1 MLHLWPLS
9 VDTTSKDLS
18 TPVCTTTK
26 PPLLYQYKACAHSAL
41 VQALLYRIWVNSQ
54 PLQVYVHRIR
64 KYIGAYMVHLK
75 GKVDAIVMS
84 AGVGENSPP
93 VRKLLLADLE
103 VGFVR
108 MVLLAVGKCDYNN
121 LAVSVLVAKA

>member
-1 MLHLWPLS
+1 MS
-9 VDTTSKDLS
+9 TRSYSTDICCETT
-18 TPVCTTTK
+18 
-26 PPLLYQYKACAHSAL
+26 
-41 VQALLYRIWVNSQ
+41 Q
-54 PLQVYVHRIR
+54 PQQTAGCMQVYVHRIR

-103 VGFVR
+103 VGE
-108 MVLLAVGKCDYNN
+108 LASSLSESVNN
-121 LAVSVLVAKA
+121 YPGAVYIPHS

>member
-1 MLHLWPLS
+1 M
-9 VDTTSKDLS
+9 
-18 TPVCTTTK
+18 
-26 PPLLYQYKACAHSAL
+26 
-41 VQALLYRIWVNSQ
+41 
-54 PLQVYVHRIR
+54 YVHRIR

-103 VGFVR
+103 VKNG
-108 MVLLAVGKCDYNN
+108 LLSLQCCC
-121 LAVSVLVAKA
+121 LLWSIILH

>member
-1 MLHLWPLS
+1 
-9 VDTTSKDLS
+9 
-18 TPVCTTTK
+18 
-26 PPLLYQYKACAHSAL
+26 
-41 VQALLYRIWVNSQ
+41 
-54 PLQVYVHRIR
+54 
-64 KYIGAYMVHLK
+64 MVHLK

>member
-1 MLHLWPLS
+1 MSTVLR
-9 VDTTSKDLS
+9 DNTTSKK
-18 TPVCTTTK
+18 VGCM
-26 PPLLYQYKACAHSAL
+26 
-41 VQALLYRIWVNSQ
+41 
-54 PLQVYVHRIR
+54 QVYVHRIR

-103 VGFVR
+103 VGELSSSLF
-108 MVLLAVGKCDYNN
+108 LCLSEII
-121 LAVSVLVAKA
+121 LTFHS

>member
-1 MLHLWPLS
+1 M
-9 VDTTSKDLS
+9 
-18 TPVCTTTK
+18 
-26 PPLLYQYKACAHSAL
+26 
-41 VQALLYRIWVNSQ
+41 
-54 PLQVYVHRIR
+54 HRIR

-103 VGFVR
+103 VRKG
-108 MVLLAVGKCDYNN
+108 LLLLECCC
-121 LAVSVLVAKA
+121 LL